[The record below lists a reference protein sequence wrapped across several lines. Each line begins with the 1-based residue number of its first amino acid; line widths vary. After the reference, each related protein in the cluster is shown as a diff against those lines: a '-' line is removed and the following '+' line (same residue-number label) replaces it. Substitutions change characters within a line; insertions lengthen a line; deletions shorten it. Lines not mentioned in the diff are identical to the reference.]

1 MSVKSVY
8 YKGKYIYYADY
19 RDCKTEDEMLQTLE
33 EFSNTLKAL
42 PTRVPILNN
51 FEGSSI
57 TKEFMSR
64 LKTLGKEADNKMSK
78 ISAIGVKGL
87 KNIFI
92 QAYNNFTG
100 QNVMVFL
107 TETEA
112 MEWLTK

>member
-19 RDCKTEDEMLQTLE
+19 RDCKTENEMLQTLE
-33 EFSNTLKAL
+33 ELSNTLMAQSAK
-42 PTRVPILNN
+42 VPILNN

-57 TKEFMSR
+57 TKEFMTR
-64 LKTLGKEADNKMSK
+64 LKTLGKQADNKMSK